1 MHVNMDRKNV
11 TIYTKM
17 CGYYARVLIMFSGTA
32 FPRIPFTGGAAAE
45 LQQHDNVPKAQE
57 SQEEEQKHPVRPPAI
72 PFDTLVQAAEQARQ
86 QETAPTAFATQY
98 DEVMRSLE
106 DTDAQEL
113 LNALVFLGTRDNT
126 RKEEEDRNH
135 MRSTSFSTKL

>member
-1 MHVNMDRKNV
+1 
-11 TIYTKM
+11 
-17 CGYYARVLIMFSGTA
+17 MFSGTA
-32 FPRIPFTGGAAAE
+32 FPRISFTGAASVE
-45 LQQHDNVPKAQE
+45 QQLQHDNVPKAQE
-57 SQEEEQKHPVRPPAI
+57 SQEEQKHRVRPPAI
-72 PFDTLVQAAEQARQ
+72 PFDTLVQAAEQTRQ

-98 DEVMRSLE
+98 DEVMRSLV

-126 RKEEEDRNH
+126 RKEDADH